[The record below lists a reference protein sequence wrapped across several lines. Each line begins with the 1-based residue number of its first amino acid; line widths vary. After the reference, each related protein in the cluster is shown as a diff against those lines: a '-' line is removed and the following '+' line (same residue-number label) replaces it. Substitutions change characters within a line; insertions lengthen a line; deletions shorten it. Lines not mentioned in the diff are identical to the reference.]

1 MRLASKFKQR
11 GVSLLGVIFVGGVLV
26 CAGVVL
32 VQVAPTY
39 LEFQKVSAAVN
50 KAKSAG
56 SPADARST
64 FDKAATIDDIKAVR
78 GKDLD
83 VTTTDGKTVIKFAYN
98 KEIHLVGPAY
108 LLLKY
113 TGSSN

>member
-1 MRLASKFKQR
+1 MRLTSKFKQR

-39 LEFQKVSAAVN
+39 LEYQKISAAVN

-56 SPADARST
+56 SPAEARST
-64 FDKAATIDDIKAVR
+64 FDKAAVIDDIKAIR
-78 GKDLD
+78 GKDLEI
-83 VTTTDGKTVIKFAYN
+83 TTTDGKAVIKFAYN
-98 KEIHLVGPAY
+98 KEIHLVGPAF

-113 TGSSN
+113 SGSSI